1 MRSAMR
7 VAVNANN
14 AEIPCGDLGCCTK
27 KVRKLLE
34 SVMPYVCAL
43 WPV

>member
-7 VAVNANN
+7 VAANANN

-27 KVRKLLE
+27 KLRKLLE
-34 SVMPYVCAL
+34 SVMPNVCAL
-43 WPV
+43 RPV